1 MLMKDKICLIT
12 GATDGIGKETARCL
26 GKQNTQLIL
35 VGRNSEKGEKV
46 RKKLIAKTGNNQIK
60 ILTADLSNM
69 KAIRYLAERIYS
81 RYDRLDVL
89 INNAGA
95 LFAQREETDEG
106 LEKTFALNHLNYFL
120 LTKLLLDLIKKGKN
134 SRIINVASRAHIGAT
149 LYFDNLQGRSGY
161 SGWAAYKRS
170 KLMNIMFTYKLA
182 ELLKDTPITVN
193 TLHPGF
199 VRTRFGDNNTGM
211 IGTGLNLA
219 KKIGAISIKKGAET
233 SVFLA
238 TSPTVK
244 GVSGK
249 YFVKCKPEKSS
260 SLSYNK
266 SDIDR
271 LWRTTDDCLSSLS

>member
-1 MLMKDKICLIT
+1 MKDKICLIT

-26 GKQNTQLIL
+26 GKQNAQLIL
-35 VGRNSEKGEKV
+35 VGRNPEKGEKV
-46 RKKLIAKTGNNQIK
+46 QKKLIAITGNDQID
-60 ILTADLSNM
+60 IMTADLSNM
-69 KAIRYLAERIYS
+69 NAIQKLSAEIHKKYNK
-81 RYDRLDVL
+81 LNVL

-95 LFAQREETDEG
+95 FFSKREITDDG
-106 LEKTFALNHLNYFL
+106 FEKTFALNHLGYFL

-134 SRIINVASRAHIGAT
+134 PRIINVASGAHIGAT
-149 LYFDNLQGRSGY
+149 LDFDNLQGKNDY

-199 VRTRFGDNNTGM
+199 VRTRFGDNNTG
-211 IGTGLNLA
+211 IVGIGLNLA

-260 SLSYNK
+260 SSSYNK

-271 LWRTTDDCLSSLS
+271 LWRTTDECLSSLS

>member
-1 MLMKDKICLIT
+1 MKDKICLIT
-12 GATDGIGKETARCL
+12 GATDGIGNETARCL
-26 GKQNTQLIL
+26 GKQNAQLIL
-35 VGRNSEKGEKV
+35 VGRNQEKGEKV
-46 RKKLIAKTGNNQIK
+46 RKILIAKTGNDQIE

-69 KAIRYLAERIYS
+69 KAIRYLVERIHS

-95 LFAQREETDEG
+95 FFAQREETDEG
-106 LEKTFALNHLNYFL
+106 FEKTFALNHLNYFL

-134 SRIINVASRAHIGAT
+134 ARIINVASGAHIGVT
-149 LYFDNLQGRSGY
+149 LDFDDLQGENDY
-161 SGWAAYKRS
+161 SGWTAYKRS

-199 VRTRFGDNNTGM
+199 VRTRFGDNNTG
-211 IGTGLNLA
+211 IVGIGLNLA
-219 KKIGAISIKKGAET
+219 KKIGAISIKKGATT

-238 TSPTVK
+238 TSPMVK

-260 SLSYNK
+260 ASSYNK

-271 LWRTTDDCLSSLS
+271 LWRTTDECLSPLS

>member
-1 MLMKDKICLIT
+1 
-12 GATDGIGKETARCL
+12 L
-26 GKQNTQLIL
+26 G
-35 VGRNSEKGEKV
+35 
-46 RKKLIAKTGNNQIK
+46 
-60 ILTADLSNM
+60 
-69 KAIRYLAERIYS
+69 
-81 RYDRLDVL
+81 
-89 INNAGA
+89 
-95 LFAQREETDEG
+95 
-106 LEKTFALNHLNYFL
+106 YFL
-120 LTKLLLDLIKKGKN
+120 LTKLLLDLIKKGKDP
-134 SRIINVASRAHIGAT
+134 RIINVASGAHIGAT
-149 LYFDNLQGRSGY
+149 LDFDNLQGKNDY

-199 VRTRFGDNNTGM
+199 VRTRFGDNNTG
-211 IGTGLNLA
+211 IVGIGLNLA

-260 SLSYNK
+260 SSSYNK

-271 LWRTTDDCLSSLS
+271 LWRTTDECLSSLS

>member
-1 MLMKDKICLIT
+1 MKDKICLIT

-26 GKQNTQLIL
+26 GKQNAQLIL
-35 VGRNSEKGEKV
+35 VGRNPEKGEKV
-46 RKKLIAKTGNNQIK
+46 QKKLIAITGNDQID
-60 ILTADLSNM
+60 IMTADLSNM
-69 KAIRYLAERIYS
+69 NAIQKLSVKIHKKYNKLN
-81 RYDRLDVL
+81 VL

-95 LFAQREETDEG
+95 FFSKREITDDG
-106 LEKTFALNHLNYFL
+106 FEKTFALNHLGYFL
-120 LTKLLLDLIKKGKN
+120 LTKLLLDLIKKGKDP
-134 SRIINVASRAHIGAT
+134 RIINVASGAHIGAT
-149 LYFDNLQGRSGY
+149 LDFDNLQGKNDY

-199 VRTRFGDNNTGM
+199 VRTRFGDNNTG
-211 IGTGLNLA
+211 IVGIGLNLV

-260 SLSYNK
+260 SSSYNK

-271 LWRTTDDCLSSLS
+271 LWRTTDECLSSLS

>member
-1 MLMKDKICLIT
+1 MKDKICLIT

-26 GKQNTQLIL
+26 GKQNAQLIL
-35 VGRNSEKGEKV
+35 VGRNQEKGEKV
-46 RKKLIAKTGNNQIK
+46 RKILIAKTGNDQIE

-69 KAIRYLAERIYS
+69 KAIRYLVERIHS

-95 LFAQREETDEG
+95 FFAQREETDEG
-106 LEKTFALNHLNYFL
+106 FEKTFALNHLNYFL

-134 SRIINVASRAHIGAT
+134 PRIINVASGAHIGVT
-149 LYFDNLQGRSGY
+149 LDFDDLKGENDY
-161 SGWAAYKRS
+161 SGWTAYKRS

-199 VRTRFGDNNTGM
+199 VRTRFGDNNTG
-211 IGTGLNLA
+211 IVGIGLNLA
-219 KKIGAISIKKGAET
+219 KKIGAISIKKGATT

-238 TSPTVK
+238 TSPMVK

-249 YFVKCKPEKSS
+249 YFVKCKPEKK
-260 SLSYNK
+260 LN
-266 SDIDR
+266 IIIQ
-271 LWRTTDDCLSSLS
+271 

>member
-26 GKQNTQLIL
+26 GKQNAQLIL
-35 VGRNSEKGEKV
+35 VGRNPKKGEKV
-46 RKKLIAKTGNNQIK
+46 RKKLIEKTGNNQIE

-95 LFAQREETDEG
+95 FFAQREETDEG

-120 LTKLLLDLIKKGKN
+120 LTKLLLDLIKK
-134 SRIINVASRAHIGAT
+134 STDARIVNVSSQAHAGSTIN
-149 LYFDNLQGRSGY
+149 FDDLHGEKDF
-161 SGWAAYKRS
+161 SGWNTYKQS

-199 VRTRFGDNNTGM
+199 VRTRFGDNNTG
-211 IGTGLNLA
+211 IVGIGLNLA
-219 KKIGAISIKKGAET
+219 KKIGAISIKKGAAT

-238 TSPTVK
+238 SSPTVK
-244 GVSGK
+244 GVTGK
-249 YFVKCKPEKSS
+249 YFVKCKPKKSS
-260 SLSYNK
+260 AASYNK
-266 SDIDR
+266 SNIDR
-271 LWRTTDDCLSSLS
+271 LWKTTEQCLAFLA

>member
-1 MLMKDKICLIT
+1 MEGKLCLIT
-12 GATDGIGKETARCL
+12 GATDGIGKETAKCL
-26 GKQNTQLIL
+26 AGFNERLIL
-35 VGRNSEKGEKV
+35 VGRDQSKGESV
-46 RKKLIAKTGNNQIK
+46 RNELMVQTGNDQID
-60 ILTADLSNM
+60 IMTADLSNM
-69 KAIRYLAERIYS
+69 NAIQNLSAEIHKKYNK
-81 RYDRLDVL
+81 LNVL

-95 LFAQREETDEG
+95 FFSKREITDDG
-106 LEKTFALNHLNYFL
+106 FEKTFALNHLGYFL

-134 SRIINVASRAHIGAT
+134 PRIINVASGAHIGAT
-149 LYFDNLQGRSGY
+149 LDFDNLQGKNDY

-199 VRTRFGDNNTGM
+199 VRTRFGDNNTG
-211 IGTGLNLA
+211 IVGIGLNLA

-271 LWRTTDDCLSSLS
+271 LWRTTDKYLSSFS

>member
-1 MLMKDKICLIT
+1 MKDKICLIT

-26 GKQNTQLIL
+26 GKQNAQLIL
-35 VGRNSEKGEKV
+35 VGRNPEKGEKV
-46 RKKLIAKTGNNQIK
+46 QKKLIAITGNDQID
-60 ILTADLSNM
+60 IMTADLSNM
-69 KAIRYLAERIYS
+69 NAIQKLSVKIHKKYNKLN
-81 RYDRLDVL
+81 VL

-95 LFAQREETDEG
+95 FFSKREITDDG
-106 LEKTFALNHLNYFL
+106 FEKTFALNHLGYFL

-134 SRIINVASRAHIGAT
+134 SRIINVASGAHIGAT
-149 LYFDNLQGRSGY
+149 LDFDNLQGKNDY

-199 VRTRFGDNNTGM
+199 VRTRFGDNNTG
-211 IGTGLNLA
+211 IVGIGLNLV

-260 SLSYNK
+260 SSSYNK

-271 LWRTTDDCLSSLS
+271 LWRTTDECLSSLS

>member
-1 MLMKDKICLIT
+1 MKDKICLIT

-26 GKQNTQLIL
+26 GKQNAQLIL
-35 VGRNSEKGEKV
+35 VGRNPEKGEKV
-46 RKKLIAKTGNNQIK
+46 QKKLIAITGNDQID
-60 ILTADLSNM
+60 IMTADLSNM
-69 KAIRYLAERIYS
+69 NAIQKLSAEIHKKYNK
-81 RYDRLDVL
+81 LNVL

-95 LFAQREETDEG
+95 FFSKREITDDG
-106 LEKTFALNHLNYFL
+106 FEKTFALNHLGYFL
-120 LTKLLLDLIKKGKN
+120 LTKLLLDLIKKGKTP
-134 SRIINVASRAHIGAT
+134 RIINVASGAHIGAT
-149 LYFDNLQGRSGY
+149 LDFDNLQGKNDY

-199 VRTRFGDNNTGM
+199 VRTRFGDNNTG
-211 IGTGLNLA
+211 IVGIGLNLV

-260 SLSYNK
+260 SSSYNK

-271 LWRTTDDCLSSLS
+271 LWRTTDECLSSLS

>member
-1 MLMKDKICLIT
+1 MKDKICLIT

-26 GKQNTQLIL
+26 GKQNAQLIL
-35 VGRNSEKGEKV
+35 VGRNPEKGEKV
-46 RKKLIAKTGNNQIK
+46 QKKLIAITGNDQID
-60 ILTADLSNM
+60 IMTADLSNM
-69 KAIRYLAERIYS
+69 NAIQKLSAEIHKKYNK
-81 RYDRLDVL
+81 LNVL

-95 LFAQREETDEG
+95 FFSKREITDDG
-106 LEKTFALNHLNYFL
+106 FEKTFALNHLGYFL
-120 LTKLLLDLIKKGKN
+120 LTKLLLDLIKKGKDP
-134 SRIINVASRAHIGAT
+134 RIINVASGAHIGAT
-149 LYFDNLQGRSGY
+149 LDFDNLQGKNDY

-199 VRTRFGDNNTGM
+199 VRTRFGDNNTG
-211 IGTGLNLA
+211 IVGIGLNLA

-260 SLSYNK
+260 SSSYNK

-271 LWRTTDDCLSSLS
+271 LWRTTDECLSSLS

>member
-26 GKQNTQLIL
+26 GKQNAQLIL
-35 VGRNSEKGEKV
+35 VGRNPEKGEKV
-46 RKKLIAKTGNNQIK
+46 QKKLIAITGNDQID
-60 ILTADLSNM
+60 IMTADLSNM
-69 KAIRYLAERIYS
+69 NAIQKLSVKIHKKYNKLN
-81 RYDRLDVL
+81 VL

-95 LFAQREETDEG
+95 FFSKREITDDG
-106 LEKTFALNHLNYFL
+106 FEKTFALNHLGYFL

-134 SRIINVASRAHIGAT
+134 SRIINVASGAHIGAT
-149 LYFDNLQGRSGY
+149 LDFDNLQGKNDY

-199 VRTRFGDNNTGM
+199 VRTRFGDNNTG
-211 IGTGLNLA
+211 IVGIGLNLV

-260 SLSYNK
+260 SSSYNK

-271 LWRTTDDCLSSLS
+271 LWRTTDECLSSLS

>member
-26 GKQNTQLIL
+26 GKQNAQLIL
-35 VGRNSEKGEKV
+35 VGRNPEKGEKV
-46 RKKLIAKTGNNQIK
+46 QKKLIAITGNDQID
-60 ILTADLSNM
+60 IMTADLSNM
-69 KAIRYLAERIYS
+69 NAIQKLSVKIHKKYNKLN
-81 RYDRLDVL
+81 VL

-95 LFAQREETDEG
+95 FFSKREITDDG
-106 LEKTFALNHLNYFL
+106 FEKTFALNHLGYFL
-120 LTKLLLDLIKKGKN
+120 LTKLLLDLIKKGKDP
-134 SRIINVASRAHIGAT
+134 RIINVASGAHIGAT
-149 LYFDNLQGRSGY
+149 LDFDNLQGKNDY

-199 VRTRFGDNNTGM
+199 VRTRFGDNNTG
-211 IGTGLNLA
+211 IVGIGLNLV

-260 SLSYNK
+260 SSSYNK

-271 LWRTTDDCLSSLS
+271 LWRTTDECLSSLS

>member
-1 MLMKDKICLIT
+1 MEGKLCLIT
-12 GATDGIGKETARCL
+12 GATDGIGKETAKCL
-26 GKQNTQLIL
+26 AEYNARLIL
-35 VGRNSEKGEKV
+35 VGRDQIKGESV
-46 RKKLIAKTGNNQIK
+46 RNELMVQTGNDQID
-60 ILTADLSNM
+60 IMTADLSNM
-69 KAIRYLAERIYS
+69 NAIQKLSAEIHKKYNK
-81 RYDRLDVL
+81 LNVL

-95 LFAQREETDEG
+95 FFSKREITDDG
-106 LEKTFALNHLNYFL
+106 FEKTFALNHLGYFL

-134 SRIINVASRAHIGAT
+134 PRIINVASGAHIGVT
-149 LYFDNLQGRSGY
+149 LDFDDLQGKNDY

-199 VRTRFGDNNTGM
+199 VRTRFGDNNTG
-211 IGTGLNLA
+211 IVGIGLNLA

-260 SLSYNK
+260 SSSYNK

-271 LWRTTDDCLSSLS
+271 LWRTTDECLSSLS

>member
-26 GKQNTQLIL
+26 GKQNAQLIL
-35 VGRNSEKGEKV
+35 VGRNPEKGEKV
-46 RKKLIAKTGNNQIK
+46 QKKLIAITGNDQID
-60 ILTADLSNM
+60 IMTADLSNM
-69 KAIRYLAERIYS
+69 NAIQKLSAEIHKKYNK
-81 RYDRLDVL
+81 LNVL

-95 LFAQREETDEG
+95 FFSKREITDDG
-106 LEKTFALNHLNYFL
+106 FEKTFALNHLGYFL

-134 SRIINVASRAHIGAT
+134 PRIINVASGAHIGAT
-149 LYFDNLQGRSGY
+149 LDFDNLQGKNDY

-199 VRTRFGDNNTGM
+199 VRTRFGDNNTG
-211 IGTGLNLA
+211 IVGIGLNLA

-260 SLSYNK
+260 SSSYNK

-271 LWRTTDDCLSSLS
+271 LWRTTDECLSSLS

>member
-26 GKQNTQLIL
+26 GKQNAQLIL
-35 VGRNSEKGEKV
+35 VGRNPKKGEKV
-46 RKKLIAKTGNNQIK
+46 RKKLIEKTGNNQIE

-81 RYDRLDVL
+81 RCDRLDVL

-106 LEKTFALNHLNYFL
+106 FEKTFALNHLNYFL
-120 LTKLLLDLIKKGKN
+120 LTKLLLDLIKKGKTP
-134 SRIINVASRAHIGAT
+134 RIINVASGAHIGVT
-149 LYFDNLQGRSGY
+149 LDFDDLQGKNDY

-182 ELLKDTPITVN
+182 ELLKDTQVTVN

-199 VRTRFGDNNTGM
+199 VRSRFGDNNGGM
-211 IGTGLNLA
+211 VGIGLKLA
-219 KKIGAISIKKGAET
+219 KKIGAISIKKGAAT

-238 TSPTVK
+238 SSPTVK
-244 GVSGK
+244 GVTGK

-260 SLSYNK
+260 AASYNK
-266 SDIDR
+266 SNIDR
-271 LWRTTDDCLSSLS
+271 LWKATEQCLTLLS

>member
-26 GKQNTQLIL
+26 GKQNAQLIL
-35 VGRNSEKGEKV
+35 VGRNPVKGEKV
-46 RKKLIAKTGNNQIK
+46 RKKLIAITGNNQIK

-120 LTKLLLDLIKKGKN
+120 LTKLLLDLIKKGKTP
-134 SRIINVASRAHIGAT
+134 RIINVASGAHIGAT
-149 LYFDNLQGRSGY
+149 LDFDNLQGKNDY

-199 VRTRFGDNNTGM
+199 VRTRFGDNNTG
-211 IGTGLNLA
+211 IVGIGLNLA

>member
-1 MLMKDKICLIT
+1 MLMKDKICLVT

-26 GKQNTQLIL
+26 GKQNAQLIL
-35 VGRNSEKGEKV
+35 VGRNPEKGEKV
-46 RKKLIAKTGNNQIK
+46 QKKIIAITGNDQID
-60 ILTADLSNM
+60 IMTADLSNM
-69 KAIRYLAERIYS
+69 NAIQKLSAEIHKKYNK
-81 RYDRLDVL
+81 LNVL

-95 LFAQREETDEG
+95 FFSKREITDDG
-106 LEKTFALNHLNYFL
+106 FEKTFALNHLGYFL

-134 SRIINVASRAHIGAT
+134 PRIINVASGAHIGAT
-149 LYFDNLQGRSGY
+149 LDFDNFQGKNDY

-199 VRTRFGDNNTGM
+199 VRTRFGDNNTG
-211 IGTGLNLA
+211 IVGIGLNLA

-260 SLSYNK
+260 SSSYNK

-271 LWRTTDDCLSSLS
+271 LWRTTDECLSSLS

>member
-26 GKQNTQLIL
+26 GKQNAQLIL
-35 VGRNSEKGEKV
+35 VGRNPEKGEKV
-46 RKKLIAKTGNNQIK
+46 QKKLIAITGNDQID
-60 ILTADLSNM
+60 IMTADLSNM
-69 KAIRYLAERIYS
+69 NAIQKLSAEIHKKYNK
-81 RYDRLDVL
+81 LNVL

-95 LFAQREETDEG
+95 FFSKREITDDG
-106 LEKTFALNHLNYFL
+106 FEKTFALNHLGYFL

-134 SRIINVASRAHIGAT
+134 PRIINVASGAHIGVT
-149 LYFDNLQGRSGY
+149 LDFDDLQGKNDY

-199 VRTRFGDNNTGM
+199 VRTRFGDNNTG
-211 IGTGLNLA
+211 IVGIGLNLV

-260 SLSYNK
+260 SSSYNK

-271 LWRTTDDCLSSLS
+271 LWRTTDECLSSLS

>member
-1 MLMKDKICLIT
+1 MKDKICLIT
-12 GATDGIGKETARCL
+12 GATDGIGKETARYL
-26 GKQNTQLIL
+26 GKQNAQLIL
-35 VGRNSEKGEKV
+35 VGRNPEKGEKV
-46 RKKLIAKTGNNQIK
+46 RKKLIEKTGNNQIE

-199 VRTRFGDNNTGM
+199 VRTRFGDNNTGV
-211 IGTGLNLA
+211 IGIGLNLA
-219 KKIGAISIKKGAET
+219 KKISAISIKKGAET

-238 TSPTVK
+238 TSPIVK
-244 GVSGK
+244 SVSGK

>member
-26 GKQNTQLIL
+26 GKQNAQLIL
-35 VGRNSEKGEKV
+35 VGRNPEKGEKV
-46 RKKLIAKTGNNQIK
+46 QKKLIAITGNDQID
-60 ILTADLSNM
+60 IMTADLSNM
-69 KAIRYLAERIYS
+69 NTIQKLSAEIHKKYNK
-81 RYDRLDVL
+81 LNVL

-95 LFAQREETDEG
+95 FFSKREITDDG
-106 LEKTFALNHLNYFL
+106 FEKTFALNHLGYFL

-134 SRIINVASRAHIGAT
+134 PRIINVASGAHIGAT
-149 LYFDNLQGRSGY
+149 LDFDNLQGKNDY

-199 VRTRFGDNNTGM
+199 VRTRFGDNNTG
-211 IGTGLNLA
+211 IVGIGLNLA

-260 SLSYNK
+260 SSSYNK

-271 LWRTTDDCLSSLS
+271 LWRTTDECLSSLS

>member
-1 MLMKDKICLIT
+1 MKDKICLVT

-26 GKQNTQLIL
+26 GKQNAQLIL
-35 VGRNSEKGEKV
+35 VGRNPEKGEKV
-46 RKKLIAKTGNNQIK
+46 QKKLIAITGNNQID
-60 ILTADLSNM
+60 IMTADLSNM
-69 KAIRYLAERIYS
+69 NAIQKLSAEIHKKYNK
-81 RYDRLDVL
+81 LNVL
-89 INNAGA
+89 INNVGA
-95 LFAQREETDEG
+95 FFSKREITDEG
-106 LEKTFALNHLNYFL
+106 FEKTFALNHLGYFL

-134 SRIINVASRAHIGAT
+134 PRIINVASGAHIGAT
-149 LYFDNLQGRSGY
+149 LDFDNLQGKNDY

-199 VRTRFGDNNTGM
+199 VRTRFGDNNTG
-211 IGTGLNLA
+211 IVGIGLNLA

-260 SLSYNK
+260 SSSYNK

-271 LWRTTDDCLSSLS
+271 LWRTTDECLSSLS

>member
-26 GKQNTQLIL
+26 GKQNAQLIL
-35 VGRNSEKGEKV
+35 VGRNPEKGEKV
-46 RKKLIAKTGNNQIK
+46 QKKLIAITGNDQID
-60 ILTADLSNM
+60 IMTADLSNM
-69 KAIRYLAERIYS
+69 NAIQKLSAEIHKKYNK
-81 RYDRLDVL
+81 LNVL

-95 LFAQREETDEG
+95 FFSKREITDDG
-106 LEKTFALNHLNYFL
+106 FEKTFALNHLGYFL

-134 SRIINVASRAHIGAT
+134 PRIINGASGAHIGAT
-149 LYFDNLQGRSGY
+149 LDFDNLQGKNDY

-199 VRTRFGDNNTGM
+199 VRTRFGDNNTG
-211 IGTGLNLA
+211 IVGIGLNLV

-260 SLSYNK
+260 SSSYNK

-271 LWRTTDDCLSSLS
+271 LWRTTDECLSSLS